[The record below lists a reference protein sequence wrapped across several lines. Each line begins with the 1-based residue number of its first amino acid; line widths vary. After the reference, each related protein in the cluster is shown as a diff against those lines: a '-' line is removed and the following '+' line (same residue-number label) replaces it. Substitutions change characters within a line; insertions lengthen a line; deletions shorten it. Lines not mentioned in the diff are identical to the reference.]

1 MASNLALQR
10 PSPRIDFLCF
20 QQITCSVYKLVIPK
34 KGIDFLGNPM
44 SASCRAMNKKYP
56 SKPTC
61 FMLNKLYQII
71 FEC

>member
-1 MASNLALQR
+1 MASNLALQP
-10 PSPRIDFLCF
+10 PSPRIYFLCF
-20 QQITCSVYKLVIPK
+20 QQITCSVYELVIAK
-34 KGIDFLGNPM
+34 KGIDFLGNPT

-61 FMLNKLYQII
+61 FMLDELHQIL

>member
-10 PSPRIDFLCF
+10 LSLQIYFLFF
-20 QQITCSVYKLVIPK
+20 QQITCSVYELVIPK
-34 KGIDFLGNPM
+34 KDIDFFGNLT

-61 FMLNKLYQII
+61 FMLDELHQIL

>member
-10 PSPRIDFLCF
+10 LSPQIYFLCF
-20 QQITCSVYKLVIPK
+20 QQITCSVYELVIPK
-34 KGIDFLGNPM
+34 KDSDFFGNLT

-61 FMLNKLYQII
+61 FMLDELHQIL

>member
-1 MASNLALQR
+1 MASNLAFQR
-10 PSPRIDFLCF
+10 PSPRIYFLCF
-20 QQITCSVYKLVIPK
+20 QQITCSVYELVILK
-34 KGIDFLGNPM
+34 KGVDFLGNPT

-61 FMLNKLYQII
+61 FMLDELHQIL